1 MADKSFDPAMD
12 ESHARRPRRPSRK
25 AVYVIPS
32 LLTTANIFC
41 GFYSVM
47 ESLAGVRW
55 IAVAAANGAGGVTDP
70 ATVSQAISLAAE
82 HFDRAA
88 INIGFAALFDL
99 LDGRVA
105 RMTNTT
111 SEFGI
116 ELDSIA
122 DVVSFGIAPAL
133 LAFAWGYGQVP
144 DLRNVG
150 WAASFLFLICGA
162 LRLARFNVQARQHN
176 PKQPPK
182 NPKVDKK
189 AFVGMPI
196 PFGAAMIA
204 SIAHFSPVPVGFVT
218 DVRLSVVGQS
228 ITMGSKVFGIAL
240 AVLVICL
247 AFLMV
252 STIRYSSFKNVGVGR
267 GSPRILII
275 VPALIGLAIWFYSQ
289 WTLLILSTLYVSH
302 GIVGKLWSLIKP
314 RRTIA
319 PASEIELDRKTQE
332 G

>member
-1 MADKSFDPAMD
+1 MADKSLHTAPD
-12 ESHARRPRRPSRK
+12 EPQAQRPRRTSRK

-55 IAVAAANGAGGVTDP
+55 IAVAAGGGIDDS
-70 ATVSQAISLAAE
+70 ASVSHAVGMAAE

-162 LRLARFNVQARQHN
+162 LRLARFNVQARQHKPN
-176 PKQPPK
+176 QPPK

-204 SIAHFSPVPVGFVT
+204 SIAHFSPIPVGYVS
-218 DVRLSVVGQS
+218 DLRVSAVGQS
-228 ITMGSKVFGIAL
+228 LTIGSKVFGVAL
-240 AVLVICL
+240 VVLVICL

-267 GSPRILII
+267 GSPRTFII
-275 VPALIGLAIWFYSQ
+275 ALALIGLAIWFYSR

-302 GIVGKLWSLIKP
+302 GIIGKLWSLVKP
-314 RRTIA
+314 RRTIPAA
-319 PASEIELDRKTQE
+319 PEIEMDRKTQE

>member
-1 MADKSFDPAMD
+1 MADERLDPPAPPRPM
-12 ESHARRPRRPSRK
+12 RRSRK

-41 GFYSVM
+41 GFYSIM
-47 ESLAGVRW
+47 ESLR
-55 IAVAAANGAGGVTDP
+55 
-70 ATVSQAISLAAE
+70 AISSLGLGAYAGDLWSAGDTASGALLSATE
-82 HFDRAA
+82 HFNRAA
-88 INIGFAALFDL
+88 ITIGFAALFDL

-122 DVVSFGIAPAL
+122 DVVSFGLAPAV

-162 LRLARFNVQARQHN
+162 LRLARFNVQARQTKPN
-176 PKQPPK
+176 QPPK

-189 AFVGMPI
+189 AFVGLPI

-204 SIAHFSPVPVGFVT
+204 SLIHFSPRPLIKGLQLPYTGQIVPIN
-218 DVRLSVVGQS
+218 SQ
-228 ITMGSKVFGIAL
+228 
-240 AVLVICL
+240 VLVIGFAALVVLL

-252 STIRYSSFKNVGVGR
+252 STLRYSSFKNVGAQKTNPRVLILALALVG
-267 GSPRILII
+267 L
-275 VPALIGLAIWFYSQ
+275 LIWFYSQ
-289 WTLLILSTLYVSH
+289 WTLLIVSAVYVAH
-302 GIVGKLWSLIKP
+302 GIVGKLWSLLRV
-314 RRTIA
+314 RRAAA
-319 PASEIELDRKTQE
+319 PGELELDRNR
-332 G
+332 